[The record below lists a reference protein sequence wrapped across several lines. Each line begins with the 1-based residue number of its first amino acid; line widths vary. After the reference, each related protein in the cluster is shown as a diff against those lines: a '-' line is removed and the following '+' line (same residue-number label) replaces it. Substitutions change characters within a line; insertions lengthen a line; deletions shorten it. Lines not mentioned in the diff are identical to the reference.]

1 MDSSIIGRVREQIG
15 RLGWSS
21 LPKGPSQAFTTDSGE
36 LTKVL
41 IGASTVGSGSEL
53 PDSLLAPAPQPAH
66 ALYTITLPARTS
78 FPTDIAYASI
88 VIQVDAGSV
97 RVVSPKGHA
106 KVYVGTGNP
115 ITGDDHRTVWLAS
128 GSATLGM
135 GEGAYLSAGN
145 AISSA
150 DEALEVTGSD
160 QGAKLTVS
168 TVIAAPDLNQ
178 DLCWICPGRTTS

>member
-1 MDSSIIGRVREQIG
+1 MNSSIIERVRD
-15 RLGWSS
+15 RLGQLGWPG
-21 LPKGPSQAFTTDSGE
+21 LPTRPGKTFTTDSGE

-41 IGASTVGSGSEL
+41 IGASTVGSGSEP

-66 ALYTITLPARTS
+66 ALYSITLPARTS

-106 KVYVGTGNP
+106 KVYVGTGKP